1 MPTPRSRRGT
11 EPAVPAVGDSNVAAA
26 PSPRQVFL
34 LLSFQTGTEEVRVPG
49 LSMPV
54 HLPVTRVEGS
64 YSTYDAAYAAASR
77 LNRDA
82 APMGKVFVVNAVNV
96 PQP

>member
-1 MPTPRSRRGT
+1 VSRT
-11 EPAVPAVGDSNVAAA
+11 VLVTSSLLAALGA
-26 PSPRQVFL
+26 SA
-34 LLSFQTGTEEVRVPG
+34 T
-49 LSMPV
+49 
-54 HLPVTRVEGS
+54 
-64 YSTYDAAYAAASR
+64 ASR